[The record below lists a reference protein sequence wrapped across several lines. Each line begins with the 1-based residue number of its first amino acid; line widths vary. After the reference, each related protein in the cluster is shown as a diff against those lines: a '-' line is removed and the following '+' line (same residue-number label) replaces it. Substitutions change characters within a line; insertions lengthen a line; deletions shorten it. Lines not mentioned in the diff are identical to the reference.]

1 MDKLTEANETIKRLN
16 KELKKIEK
24 GLGAEDD
31 YNKLLDMWRDE
42 KKRRQF
48 AENEL
53 SLIKA
58 VGNNSPEM
66 KAYQLENERLKDD
79 RDRLAEEN
87 SNWDVIN
94 KSHKE
99 LNGELRKELYEVKTD
114 NKKLAKQIEDMEQ
127 NYIRIDGKK

>member
-1 MDKLTEANETIKRLN
+1 MSDFLD

-66 KAYQLENERLKDD
+66 KAYQLENERLKGDV
-79 RDRLAEEN
+79 DRLVEEN
-87 SNWDVIN
+87 HN
-94 KSHKE
+94 
-99 LNGELRKELYEVKTD
+99 YEVISK
-114 NKKLAKQIEDMEQ
+114 NIFLIFFWSKLLNSKSYNFPFII
-127 NYIRIDGKK
+127 NLIKN

>member
-1 MDKLTEANETIKRLN
+1 VSDFLD

-24 GLGAEDD
+24 GLGADED
-31 YNKLLDMWRDE
+31 YNTLLEMWRDE

-99 LNGELRKELYEVKTD
+99 LNGELRKELDEVKAD
-114 NKKLAKQIEDMEQ
+114 NKKLAKQIDDMEN

>member
-1 MDKLTEANETIKRLN
+1 MFVVSDFLD

-24 GLGAEDD
+24 GLGADED
-31 YNKLLDMWRDE
+31 YNTLLEMWRDE

-66 KAYQLENERLKDD
+66 KAYQLENERLKGDV
-79 RDRLAEEN
+79 DRLVEEN
-87 SNWDVIN
+87 HNYEVIS
-94 KSHKE
+94 KTHKT
-99 LNGELRKELYEVKTD
+99 LNGELRKELDEVKED
-114 NKKLAKQIEDMEQ
+114 NKKLAKQIDDMEN

>member
-1 MDKLTEANETIKRLN
+1 MFVVSDFLD

-99 LNGELRKELYEVKTD
+99 LNGELRKELNEVKAD
-114 NKKLAKQIEDMEQ
+114 NKKLAKQIDDMEQ
-127 NYIRIDGKK
+127 NYIRIDGKN